1 MRLEGLKI
9 DLIED
14 DLIMGESLVQ
24 VFGLEGADVRWWQS
38 GTEGLVALPYS
49 NRDIIVCDIRLPDMS
64 GEQILAEASRYRS
77 TAPFLF
83 MTAFSEVEQAVRL
96 LKKGAGDYIAK
107 PFELDDIIQRITA
120 LVPDQESRL
129 SKGALGPSDAML
141 EIEQTLKRVAATR
154 MPVLLVGETGVGK
167 EVCARFLHGMTAQDM
182 SPFVAV
188 NCAAIPENTME
199 MELFGSQIPEVHR
212 GYAERAQ
219 KGILYLDGIAD
230 LSLGMQPKL
239 LRLLEEETFYRLGGD
254 TPIHFEARIVC
265 STNVDPQDLLA
276 KDEFR
281 EDLLYR
287 INTISIT
294 IPPLQ
299 QRTDDIIWLA
309 ERFLH
314 RAAALAGHD
323 PKKLSPGAEERL
335 VDHAWPGNARELRN
349 RIESANSL
357 APTVY
362 IRPEDLFLEHSA
374 DRDFKHKIAKLSVVR
389 DAAEKRQI
397 ELGLKA
403 SGGNVHQAAR
413 TLGVSRTTMWEKMQ
427 KYGIR
432 GHADG

>member
-24 VFGLEGADVRWWQS
+24 VFGLEGADVRWWRS

-107 PFELDDIIQRITA
+107 PFELDDMIQRITA

-199 MELFGSQIPEVHR
+199 MELLGSQIPEVHR

-230 LSLGMQPKL
+230 LSLAMQPKL

-276 KDEFR
+276 KGEFR

-287 INTISIT
+287 INTISII

-309 ERFLH
+309 ERFLDQ
-314 RAAALAGHD
+314 AAALAGHD

-349 RIESANSL
+349 RIERANSL

-362 IRPEDLFLEHSA
+362 IRPEDLFLNHSA

-403 SGGNVHQAAR
+403 SGGNVLQAAR

-432 GHADG
+432 GHADR

>member
-107 PFELDDIIQRITA
+107 PFELDDMIQRITA

-129 SKGALGPSDAML
+129 SKGALGPSEAML
-141 EIEQTLKRVAATR
+141 EIEQTLKRIAATR

>member
-129 SKGALGPSDAML
+129 SKGALGPSEAML
-141 EIEQTLKRVAATR
+141 EIEQTLKRIAATR

-287 INTISIT
+287 INTISII